1 MILFRKSAFT
11 LIELLVS
18 LALSG
23 VLILILNN
31 LISNSFFVDSKI
43 RNQLEYRLQIEHL
56 LLQIEADIHSAS
68 NKPNGSKSIKLVPTQ
83 DGVILYLK
91 RFGISPATEQII
103 GFDAVWTI
111 DTLGVSRLVRTS
123 RGTFT
128 RIISTTFI
136 AAEVEKF
143 PNSVVRLK
151 LTNDAFS
158 KSKMFKL

>member
-1 MILFRKSAFT
+1 M
-11 LIELLVS
+11 
-18 LALSG
+18 
-23 VLILILNN
+23 
-31 LISNSFFVDSKI
+31 
-43 RNQLEYRLQIEHL
+43 
-56 LLQIEADIHSAS
+56 
-68 NKPNGSKSIKLVPTQ
+68 
-83 DGVILYLK
+83 ILYLK

-123 RGTFT
+123 KGTFT